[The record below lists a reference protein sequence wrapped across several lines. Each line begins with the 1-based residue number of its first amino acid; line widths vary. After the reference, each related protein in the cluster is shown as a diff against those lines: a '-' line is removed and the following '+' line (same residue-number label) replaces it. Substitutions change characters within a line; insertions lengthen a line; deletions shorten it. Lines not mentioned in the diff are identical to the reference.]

1 MLMSIYIFSHLIKIS
16 LCLSIIRQFIYMLN
30 IATCLL
36 YYMSLHIAFMEI
48 LSIKLMATY
57 LSNINCSFTFCDI
70 TYTTNCKLLTD
81 IILYYIDI
89 SSKWNNRTMDM

>member
-16 LCLSIIRQFIYMLN
+16 LRVSIIRQFIYMLN
-30 IATCLL
+30 IATWWLL

-57 LSNINCSFTFCDI
+57 LSNINCSFTFCVTI
-70 TYTTNCKLLTD
+70 LLTQQIANYSQTLYCITQAYVSG
-81 IILYYIDI
+81 IIV
-89 SSKWNNRTMDM
+89 